1 MGLDLIYDDGQTPLE
16 EEEKEGLLMATVDI
30 HELWQT

>member
-16 EEEKEGLLMATVDI
+16 EEEKEGLLMVMEDI

>member
-16 EEEKEGLLMATVDI
+16 EEEKEGLLMVMVDI